1 MSPDIFLTFGGLLK
15 WVGLIFSPL
24 LLLPLVLAIWP
35 EPVENFAKGVSTQI
49 DRISGIALGGAIAS
63 ALILVFSQLA
73 VVLMR
78 YAFGVS
84 FTWLNEIV
92 IYAFAAMFMLG
103 AASALR
109 DDAHVRVDILRPRFG
124 ARGRSWIELIG
135 IYLFLFPICI
145 RLLAMGEQGLARSWS
160 LFEGSRESDGLPLVF
175 LFKTL
180 LPAFALLM
188 LIQGLSEAIKA
199 ALRLTGRL
207 DEPADAAE
215 PHGGIHGA

>member
-1 MSPDIFLTFGGLLK
+1 MSADVFLTLGGWLNWL
-15 WVGLIFSPL
+15 GLALSPL
-24 LLLPLVLAIWP
+24 LLLPLIVTIWP
-35 EPVENFAKGVSTQI
+35 DPVEGPAKWLSRRI
-49 DRISGIALGGAIAS
+49 DAISGWALGGAIAS
-63 ALILVFSQLA
+63 AIILVMAQLM
-73 VVLMR
+73 VVLLR
-78 YAFGVS
+78 YAFGMS

-124 ARGRSWIELIG
+124 PSGRNWVELAG

-145 RLLAMGEQGLARSWS
+145 RLLAMTEQGLARSWA
-160 LFEGSRESDGLPLVF
+160 LFEGSRESDGLPLLF

-180 LPAFALLM
+180 LPVFAVLM
-188 LIQGLSEAIKA
+188 LVQGLSEALKA
-199 ALRLTGRL
+199 ALRLTGKL
-207 DEPADAAE
+207 EDTPEED

>member
-1 MSPDIFLTFGGLLK
+1 MSADVFLTLGGWLNWL
-15 WVGLIFSPL
+15 GLALSPL
-24 LLLPLVLAIWP
+24 LLLPLIVTIWP
-35 EPVENFAKGVSTQI
+35 DPVEGPAKWLSRRIDAVS
-49 DRISGIALGGAIAS
+49 GWALGGAIAS
-63 ALILVFSQLA
+63 AIILVMAQLM
-73 VVLMR
+73 VVLLR
-78 YAFGVS
+78 YAFGMS

-124 ARGRSWIELIG
+124 PSGRNWVELAG

-145 RLLAMGEQGLARSWS
+145 RLLAMTEQGLARSWA
-160 LFEGSRESDGLPLVF
+160 LFEGSRESDGLPLLF

-180 LPAFALLM
+180 LPVFAVLM
-188 LIQGLSEAIKA
+188 LVQGLSEALKA
-199 ALRLTGRL
+199 ALRLTGKL
-207 DEPADAAE
+207 EDTPEED